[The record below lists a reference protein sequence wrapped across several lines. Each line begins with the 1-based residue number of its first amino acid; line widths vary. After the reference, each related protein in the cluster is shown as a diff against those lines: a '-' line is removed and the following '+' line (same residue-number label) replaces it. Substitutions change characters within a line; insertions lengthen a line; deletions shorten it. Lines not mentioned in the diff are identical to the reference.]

1 MSQPGTTLPRRWYR
15 SIQGAAFAGLG
26 YAILSFTS
34 LVLLTRQPE
43 PGASDAEIAAWYA
56 ESTNTSSVILGL
68 NLAVFAGIAFLWFVA
83 VIRRRIGEREDRFF
97 ATVFFGSGILYVAL
111 LLVGSTA
118 LSLLSVVNSGFDA
131 PVPDGHDQMIA
142 AGFGGTLMLT
152 VVPRVQ
158 AVFIVTT
165 STLIL
170 RTGAFRR
177 GIALFGYVTALLLF
191 VVPIII
197 EPLGLALP
205 IWVAVVSASLLI
217 RASEQP

>member
-1 MSQPGTTLPRRWYR
+1 MASPPRRWFR
-15 SIQGAAFAGLG
+15 SIQGAAFAGLA
-26 YAILSFTS
+26 YAVLSFAS

-56 ESTNTSSVILGL
+56 DSTNGASVILGL

-83 VIRRRIGEREDRFF
+83 VIRRRIGDREDRFF

-118 LSLLSVVNSGFDA
+118 LSVLSVVTSGFDA
-131 PVPDGHDQMIA
+131 PVPDRHDQMLA
-142 AGFGGTLMLT
+142 AGFGGALMLT
-152 VVPRVQ
+152 VVPRIQ
-158 AVFIVTT
+158 AVFIITT

-170 RTGAFRR
+170 RTGAFKR
-177 GIALFGYVTALLLF
+177 GIALFGYAIAVALLF
-191 VVPIII
+191 IPILL
-197 EPLGLALP
+197 EPIGLAFP

-217 RASEQP
+217 RASERT